1 MLSYE
6 TRRHKGLLEAKAI
19 LAGAV
24 FVQEDQSLGF
34 LQKVLAAQFA
44 EHLFGI
50 VRSSIGEPVALNRH
64 SSQPQQVHRPQQNR
78 LGEVDE
84 KFQMYDIM

>member
-24 FVQEDQSLGF
+24 FVQEDQTMGF
-34 LQKVLAAQFA
+34 LQKVFADKLAAN
-44 EHLFGI
+44 LFGI
-50 VRSSIGEPVALNRH
+50 VQSSPGEPLAASLHPSLLPTTASVSTSA
-64 SSQPQQVHRPQQNR
+64 
-78 LGEVDE
+78 E
-84 KFQMYDIM
+84 

>member
-1 MLSYE
+1 MPSYE

-34 LQKVLAAQFA
+34 LQKVLAAQLA

-50 VRSSIGEPVALNRH
+50 VRSSIGEPLAASLYPSLLPTTASVSTSA
-64 SSQPQQVHRPQQNR
+64 
-78 LGEVDE
+78 E
-84 KFQMYDIM
+84 

>member
-24 FVQEDQSLGF
+24 FVQEDQTMGF
-34 LQKVLAAQFA
+34 LQKVFA
-44 EHLFGI
+44 DQLG
-50 VRSSIGEPVALNRH
+50 RL
-64 SSQPQQVHRPQQNR
+64 QP
-78 LGEVDE
+78 
-84 KFQMYDIM
+84 